1 MEQPIPPKKNLLA
14 LGLGLAIALDTAGQL
29 VWKICIAGLPA
40 DSGLWAMASAVLHQ
54 PLFVVL
60 VAIFLSQLFN
70 WLKVLERAD
79 LSYAQPITSLSYVTV
94 CVLSATLLG
103 EHIGASKTLG
113 VLCVLCG
120 VMLVSRGKPLEEK
133 ATRAQP

>member
-1 MEQPIPPKKNLLA
+1 MKQPPTPKKHLLA
-14 LGLGLAIALDTAGQL
+14 LGLALAIALDTAGQL

-40 DSGLWAMASAVLHQ
+40 DSGFQSIASAALHQ

-94 CVLSATLLG
+94 CILSATLLN
-103 EHIGASKTLG
+103 EHIGASKTIG
-113 VLCVLCG
+113 VVCVLCG
-120 VMLVSRGKPLEEK
+120 VMLVSRGKPLDEK
-133 ATRAQP
+133 APHTQP